1 MSDTIFALASA
12 PGRAGVSVIRV
23 SGPQAFEVAR
33 LICGDLPQ
41 ARCATLRRLSDATG
55 QFLDEAL
62 VLVFEPGRSF
72 TGEAVVEFQVHG
84 SAAVIGAVLRTLSEI
99 EGCRQAE
106 PGEFTRRALE
116 NERMDLTQVEALA
129 DLIDAETES
138 QRRQALR
145 VLSGALGD
153 LVGQWR
159 KDVIRAGALIEA
171 TIDFADEEVPTDVTP
186 EVSALLDSVLAG
198 LSRELSGLSAAERV
212 RTGFEVAIVG
222 PPNAGK
228 STLLNYL
235 AGREAAITSDIAGTT
250 RDVIEVRMEIAGL
263 AVTLLDTA
271 GLRETSDA
279 VETLGVD
286 LARRRA
292 LAADLRIHLLPAG
305 TNPLIE
311 VTDGDI
317 LVAAKADS
325 MVGGSGVSGLTG
337 RGVPELLE
345 NIGARLCDRTADAG
359 LAARERHRVVLGE
372 GKAHLLAARDLLNQ
386 GAEMYDLAA
395 EELRAGARVLSSLL
409 GHVDVEDLLDEIFSS
424 FCVGK

>member
-23 SGPQAFEVAR
+23 SGSQAFEVAR
-33 LICGDLPQ
+33 RLCGDLPQ
-41 ARCATLRRLSDATG
+41 ARRAALRRLTDSAG

-271 GLRETSDA
+271 GLRETEDA
-279 VETLGVD
+279 VESLGVD

-292 LAADLRIHLLPAG
+292 VAADLRIHLLPAG
-305 TNPLIE
+305 TDPLIE

-325 MVGGSGVSGLTG
+325 TVGGSGVSGLTG
-337 RGVPELLE
+337 QGVPELLE
-345 NIGARLCDRTADAG
+345 NIGARLSDRTADAG
-359 LAARERHRVVLGE
+359 LAARERHRVVLNE
-372 GKAHLLAARDLLNQ
+372 GQAHLLAAQDLLNQ

>member
-33 LICGDLPQ
+33 HLCGDLPA
-41 ARCATLRRLSDATG
+41 ARRAALRRLTDAAG

-116 NERMDLTQVEALA
+116 NERLDLTQVEALA

-271 GLRETSDA
+271 GLRETEDA
-279 VETLGVD
+279 VESLGVD

-292 LAADLRIHLLPAG
+292 MAADLRIHLLPDG
-305 TNPLIE
+305 TDPLIE

-317 LVAAKADS
+317 LVTAKADS
-325 MVGGSGVSGLTG
+325 LVGGSGVSGLTG
-337 RGVPELLE
+337 QGVPELLE
-345 NIGARLCDRTADAG
+345 NIGARLSDRTADAG
-359 LAARERHRVVLGE
+359 LAARERHRVVLNE
-372 GKAHLLAARDLLNQ
+372 GQAHLLAARDLLNQ

>member
-23 SGPQAFEVAR
+23 SGSQAFEVAR
-33 LICGDLPQ
+33 RLCGDLPQ
-41 ARCATLRRLSDATG
+41 ARRAALRRLNDSAG

-84 SAAVIGAVLRTLSEI
+84 STAVIGAVLRTLSEI

-271 GLRETSDA
+271 GLRETEDA
-279 VETLGVD
+279 VESLGVD

-292 LAADLRIHLLPAG
+292 MAADLRIHLLPAG
-305 TNPLIE
+305 TDPLIE
-311 VTDGDI
+311 VTDDDI
-317 LVAAKADS
+317 LVIAKADAT
-325 MVGGSGVSGLTG
+325 VGGSGVSGLTG
-337 RGVPELLE
+337 QGVPELLE
-345 NIGARLCDRTADAG
+345 NIGARLSERTADAG
-359 LAARERHRVVLGE
+359 LAARERHRVVLNE
-372 GKAHLLAARDLLNQ
+372 GQAHLLSARDLLNQ

>member
-23 SGPQAFEVAR
+23 SGSQAFEVAR
-33 LICGDLPQ
+33 RLSGDIPQ
-41 ARCATLRRLSDATG
+41 ARRAALRRLTDAAG

-212 RTGFEVAIVG
+212 RTGFELAIVG

-271 GLRETSDA
+271 GLRETEDA
-279 VETLGVD
+279 VESLGVD

-292 LAADLRIHLLPAG
+292 MAADLRIHLLPDG
-305 TNPLIE
+305 TDPLIE
-311 VTDGDI
+311 VTDDDI
-317 LVAAKADS
+317 LVTAKADS
-325 MVGGSGVSGLTG
+325 AVGGSGVSGLTG
-337 RGVPELLE
+337 QGVPELLE
-345 NIGARLCDRTADAG
+345 NIGARLSDRTADAG
-359 LAARERHRVVLGE
+359 LAARERHRVVLNE
-372 GKAHLLAARDLLNQ
+372 GQAHLLAARDLLNQ

>member
-23 SGPQAFEVAR
+23 SGSQAFEVAR
-33 LICGDLPQ
+33 RLCGDLPQ
-41 ARCATLRRLSDATG
+41 ARRAALRRLTNAAG

-271 GLRETSDA
+271 GLRETEDA

-292 LAADLRIHLLPAG
+292 MAADLRIHLLPDG
-305 TNPLIE
+305 TDPLIE

-317 LVAAKADS
+317 LVTAKADS
-325 MVGGSGVSGLTG
+325 LVGGSGVSGLTG
-337 RGVPELLE
+337 QGVPELLE
-345 NIGARLCDRTADAG
+345 NIGARLSDRTADAG
-359 LAARERHRVVLGE
+359 LAARERHRVVLNE
-372 GKAHLLAARDLLNQ
+372 GQAHLLAARDLLNQ

>member
-23 SGPQAFEVAR
+23 SGSQAFEVAR
-33 LICGDLPQ
+33 RLSGDIPQ
-41 ARCATLRRLSDATG
+41 ARRAALRRLTDASG

-271 GLRETSDA
+271 GLRETEDA
-279 VETLGVD
+279 VESLGVD

-292 LAADLRIHLLPAG
+292 VAADLRIHLLPAG
-305 TNPLIE
+305 TDPLIE

-325 MVGGSGVSGLTG
+325 TVGGSGVSGLTG
-337 RGVPELLE
+337 QGVPELLE
-345 NIGARLCDRTADAG
+345 NIGARLSDRTADAG
-359 LAARERHRVVLGE
+359 LAARERHRVVLNE
-372 GKAHLLAARDLLNQ
+372 GQAHLLAAQDLLNQ